1 MHRKFGKWRGRQVTW
16 AEQEKLTGK
25 DDVWPEIRAWDGSGH
40 SDRKGRV
47 FARERGR
54 QKQRMKYMVGICE
67 KAVPLGMLENEV
79 WWSKQGWVH
88 AAGMGCPLSFSS
100 LTPNC
105 WSQALGACLGNFAV
119 ICHSVAF
126 MTTLWS
132 QMRGTI
138 YHKGLFFMSYWAPG
152 NSCMLFIPHTLFSSL
167 FMKFPMSL
175 TSASRHQAVLWIKCC
190 LTKAQQLGMSLRVC
204 IMNSNSILC
213 FSTSFIS
220 E

>member
-1 MHRKFGKWRGRQVTW
+1 MRRLWPQWQEGKNILGKGDGRNKGWNKWWASVRKQFHWGCW
-16 AEQEKLTGK
+16 
-25 DDVWPEIRAWDGSGH
+25 
-40 SDRKGRV
+40 
-47 FARERGR
+47 
-54 QKQRMKYMVGICE
+54 RMKCDE
-67 KAVPLGMLENEV
+67 AN
-79 WWSKQGWVH
+79 GWVH

-105 WSQALGACLGNFAV
+105 WSQALGAWLGNFAV
-119 ICHSVAF
+119 IYHSMAF

-175 TSASRHQAVLWIKCC
+175 TSASRRQAVLWIKCC

-204 IMNSNSILC
+204 IRNSNSILC
-213 FSTSFIS
+213 FSTYFIS